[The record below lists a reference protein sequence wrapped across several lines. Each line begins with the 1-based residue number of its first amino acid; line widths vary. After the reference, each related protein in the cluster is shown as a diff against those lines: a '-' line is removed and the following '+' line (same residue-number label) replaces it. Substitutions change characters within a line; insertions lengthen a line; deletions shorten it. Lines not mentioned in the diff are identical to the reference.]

1 MLEGSVSM
9 GPVLNALFARSLAKP
24 PCPDG
29 KMATGPVCTDM
40 GGGEKEKEE
49 EEINSNK
56 DV

>member
-40 GGGEKEKEE
+40 GGGEKEKSETRKTVLF
-49 EEINSNK
+49 S
-56 DV
+56 